1 MPLLPREG
9 WHITACHHLGPSAL
23 ELHSAPFLFDRRSP
37 TVIKQ
42 SPALWRSLS
51 RPHTIIRV
59 TNLLQ
64 SNWFRSRAILVV
76 GWGFW
81 VPFLRQTCLKLP
93 TSAICVQSFDDS
105 LSPAIHTT
113 YRISLRSSSLR
124 EPRYPL
130 LRVVFRLFK
139 NEETFLR
146 PSRLTFFVFSD
157 FVFLKV
163 FII

>member
-1 MPLLPREG
+1 MRVFHFISGRGQLYNTYIYIYYRSFPHSLLFF
-9 WHITACHHLGPSAL
+9 S
-23 ELHSAPFLFDRRSP
+23 
-37 TVIKQ
+37 
-42 SPALWRSLS
+42 SLS
-51 RPHTIIRV
+51 WKEKKKNKSYQKTFFRGFLDLGFFCAPQ
-59 TNLLQ
+59 TNVLTDQ
-64 SNWFRSRAILVV
+64 YTA
-76 GWGFW
+76 
-81 VPFLRQTCLKLP
+81 
-93 TSAICVQSFDDS
+93 SAICVQRFDDS